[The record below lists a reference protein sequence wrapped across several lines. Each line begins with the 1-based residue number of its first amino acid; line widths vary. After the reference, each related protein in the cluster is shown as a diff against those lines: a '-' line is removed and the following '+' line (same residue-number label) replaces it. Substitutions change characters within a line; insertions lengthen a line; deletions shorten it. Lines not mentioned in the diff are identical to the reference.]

1 MDIFLVPYL
10 ILSFL
15 HLSLR
20 SEGKIRAVV
29 ATKVLLMPSL
39 ALFVPKTQTYTY
51 LLLGLALATVGDVL
65 LTKSKQY
72 RWFLAGM
79 IFFASSHI
87 AYSLQLLS
95 TPLALIPSAIAF
107 AILSVSCIVLI
118 RILGKGKGR
127 LKYLFYAL
135 NLSVMS
141 ALCVGSGSIVCIL
154 GALAFLISDGMIAL
168 DSMGVRTSKKISEMS
183 LYILAQLLL
192 VFGFTALLGESHVG

>member
-1 MDIFLVPYL
+1 MYTSLVPYL

-20 SEGKIRAVV
+20 SEGKHRAAVV
-29 ATKVLLMPSL
+29 TKALLMPSL
-39 ALFVPKTQTYTY
+39 ALFVPKTQAYSC
-51 LLLGLALATVGDVL
+51 LLLGLAFATAGDVL

-79 IFFASSHI
+79 ALFALSHI

-95 TPLALIPSAIAF
+95 TSISPLPTLIAF
-107 AILSVSCIVLI
+107 AILAVGCMVLI
-118 RILGKGKGR
+118 RTLGKGKGR
-127 LKYLFYAL
+127 LKYLLYAL
-135 NLSVMS
+135 NLSAMS
-141 ALCVGSGSIVCIL
+141 ALCAGSGSIVCIL

-168 DSMGVRTSKKISEMS
+168 DTMGVRTSKKISEMS

-192 VFGFTALLGESHVG
+192 VLGFTAL